1 MPETVPPPSS
11 PQQSQPGPGAA
22 MDRRVA
28 RSRMSGLRRWRWP
41 AVAILAVGVAS
52 IALWVVPD
60 AGTLA
65 VAASSLTQATVENTA
80 FQDYLPVR
88 ATVAPLHTVYVGAV
102 EGGTVKSVA
111 ATDGASVKSGDLLA
125 ELSNPQLQLDV
136 SSREAA
142 VAAQL
147 GSISAQRLAMQQSQ
161 TSEQNGI
168 AETAYD
174 LLKANRDVNIRRH
187 LHDDGFESDAGL
199 KSFQDEAQYYASR
212 LTLLREARVRN
223 TKLADRQAAEIEQT
237 ASDLRH
243 NLDVVQGSLQALLLR
258 APVSGRLT
266 NFALQPGQSLKQ
278 GDQIGQIDSENAYR
292 LDADIDEFYLGRV
305 QTGEQATA
313 QFGGVAAS
321 LHVARVRPQVTNG
334 QFRAELVFD
343 GAPPPGLRRGESA
356 DCRITLGD
364 TQKVLVLPNGPW
376 LEASGGSSVFVLD
389 AGGRN
394 AVRRAIASGRRTPEQ
409 VEITSGLEPGE
420 RVVTSSYAGFSK
432 FSHILV
438 R

>member
-1 MPETVPPPSS
+1 M
-11 PQQSQPGPGAA
+11 
-22 MDRRVA
+22 
-28 RSRMSGLRRWRWP
+28 RRWRWP
-41 AVAILAVGVAS
+41 GAAILAVSIAA

-65 VAASSLTQATVENTA
+65 VSASTLTQASVQNAA

-88 ATVAPLHTVYVGAV
+88 ATVAPLHTVYIGAV

-111 ATDGASVKSGDLLA
+111 VPDGASVKSSEILA

-142 VAAQL
+142 IAAQL
-147 GSISAQRLAMQQSQ
+147 GSISAQRLALEQSL

-187 LHDDGFESDAGL
+187 LHDEGFESDAGL
-199 KSFQDEAQYYASR
+199 KSFQDEVQYYAGR
-212 LTLLREARVRN
+212 LTLLREAHARN
-223 TKLADRQAAEIEQT
+223 TPLAGRQAAEIEQT
-237 ASDLRH
+237 ANDLRH
-243 NLDVVQGSLQALLLR
+243 NLEVVQGSLQALLLR
-258 APVSGRLT
+258 APVAGRLT

-278 GDQIGQIDSENAYR
+278 GDQIGQIDSEDAYR

-334 QFRAELVFD
+334 QFRAELVFG

-389 AGGRN
+389 AAGRN
-394 AVRRAIASGRRTPEQ
+394 AVRRAITSGRRTPEQ
-409 VEITSGLEPGE
+409 VEITSGLVPGE

-432 FSHILV
+432 FSHIFV